1 MGGEVRVTNRVLV
14 PESVVGDGRYRLLEL
29 TGVDE
34 RDSAQLWRA
43 RDGRSGRDV
52 ALTIVPGEDVERRGL
67 HALERSVHRSAL
79 RHPGVA
85 PVVDVVSGG
94 GEEGIGGMVVAE
106 WTRGTAMTDVVARDP
121 VTPAH
126 ACWLLDPLTEAVVR
140 AHRHGVA
147 LGVGHPLRIRVSPA
161 GTLRLAFPGPPH
173 EADLADDVRGLGA
186 ILYLLLT
193 GSWPERNGPLPTPR
207 EVQPAVPVELSE
219 VAMRSLVDTRDGGVR
234 TSDTILRVLRQV
246 SQNSQRLETTAASE
260 TREPDSGDGPVWLTK
275 PPVTDSVR
283 RKKLAIAVAVL
294 VLLAI
299 GVVLWIGL
307 TVIGVFL

>member
-1 MGGEVRVTNRVLV
+1 MTNRVWV
-14 PESVVGDGRYRLLEL
+14 PESVVGDGRFRLLEL

-34 RDSAQLWRA
+34 RDNAQLWRA
-43 RDGRSGRDV
+43 RDGRSRRDV
-52 ALTIVPGEDVERRGL
+52 ALTIVSGEGTEGGRRGL
-67 HALERSVHRSAL
+67 HALKRSVHRSAL

-85 PVVDVVSGG
+85 PVLDVVGG
-94 GEEGIGGMVVAE
+94 GADEGIGGIVVAE
-106 WTRGTAMTDVVARDP
+106 WTRGTAMSDVVARYPVDP
-121 VTPAH
+121 VH
-126 ACWLLDPLTEAVVR
+126 ACWLLDPLTEAVSK
-140 AHRHGVA
+140 AHRHGVV

-161 GTLRLAFPGPPH
+161 GTLRLAFPGPPR

-186 ILYLLLT
+186 ILYFLLT
-193 GSWPERNGPLPTPR
+193 GTWPAEDGPLPTPR
-207 EVQPAVPVELSE
+207 ELEPAVPVELSE

-234 TSDTILRVLRQV
+234 TSDTILRVLREVRQKPLAV
-246 SQNSQRLETTAASE
+246 SE
-260 TREPDSGDGPVWLTK
+260 TREPDSNGAVWLTK
-275 PPVTDSVR
+275 PPVTDPER